1 MRKEIVVGNNLTV
14 VQDIL
19 LKAMDEIHRICE
31 DSGIVYY
38 LIGGSALGAVR
49 HEGFIPWD
57 VDIDIAMHRDDY
69 DRFAEAAE
77 KMLPKGLS
85 YHNHKNTREYYRP
98 HATVSIDNVYAVIN
112 SDYYRNAKTKP
123 LFIDIFPL
131 DNAPD
136 DTTLQEKQAK
146 ELKRIVKIHSRKECV
161 LYKRNTFVQ
170 IAIKR
175 IIQGALL
182 PYSLD
187 HLEKK
192 RESILTKYDAQDT
205 KCWCS
210 MVSHYP
216 YSKQCMAKKIYGEPL
231 KVKFNGR
238 MYNAPHEL
246 DEYLTRIFGKN
257 YMELPPVEKRV
268 RPDDVIE
275 KLVITGSEV

>member
-1 MRKEIVVGNNLTV
+1 MGYNPTV

-19 LKAMDEIHRICE
+19 LKAMDEIHMVCE
-31 DSGIVYY
+31 KAGIVYY
-38 LIGGSALGAVR
+38 LIGGSALGAAR

-57 VDIDIAMHRDDY
+57 VDIDIAMHRKDY
-69 DRFAEAAE
+69 DRFAEIAE
-77 KMLPKGLS
+77 GMLPRGLS
-85 YHNHKNTREYYRP
+85 YHNHKNTKGYFKP
-98 HATVSIDNVYAVIN
+98 HATISIDNVCAVIN
-112 SDYYRNAKTKP
+112 SNYYRNEKIEP
-123 LFIDIFPL
+123 LFIDVFPL

-136 DTTLQEKQAK
+136 DTKLQEKQAR

-161 LYKRNTFVQ
+161 LYKRNSIVH

-182 PYSLD
+182 PYSLE

-192 RESILTKYDAQDT
+192 RDTILTRYDALNT

-216 YSKQCMAKKIYGEPL
+216 YSKQCMEKEIYGTPI

-238 MYNAPHEL
+238 EYNAPHEL
-246 DEYLTRIFGKN
+246 DTYLTRIFGKN
-257 YMELPPVEKRV
+257 YMDLPPVEKRI

-275 KLVITGSEV
+275 KIIITGREK